1 MSNLQ
6 GDGSSNSRRNQDVV
20 REENTPGAA
29 QNGER
34 GLDRTENGLDVEIEE
49 GRGEREQDR
58 VTAVQNPT
66 STKIFGIVGRPTAK
80 KGSKNADY
88 SALLIMKC

>member
-1 MSNLQ
+1 MSHLQ
-6 GDGSSNSRRNQDVV
+6 GDGSSNSRRNQDVE
-20 REENTPGAA
+20 REESMPGAA

-34 GLDRTENGLDVEIEE
+34 GLDGIENGLDVEIEE

-66 STKIFGIVGRPTAK
+66 SAKIFGIVGRPNLTAK
-80 KGSKNADY
+80 KGSRM
-88 SALLIMKC
+88 LLILPRIS